1 MSHTDTLRMPEHVV
15 PEPHPDT
22 HDLYHA
28 HKGII
33 CRASRVPGYAHMNPD
48 GTLHCNRCGWVTP
61 ESVITAYSPDTDSTY
76 LTWDD
81 LVAAEANGWVVVGTS
96 DRPNTVPVVVGPFD
110 TKDDARRAR
119 VRLRRRWQRE
129 ENDKNVGQYTI
140 STVVR
145 PLWKE
150 NRK

>member
-1 MSHTDTLRMPEHVV
+1 MSTTDTLRMPEHIV

-22 HDLYHA
+22 QDLYHA

-33 CRASRVPGYAHMNPD
+33 CRASRVPGYTHMNPD

-81 LVAAEANGWVVVGTS
+81 LVAAEANGWVVVGMGDPPS
-96 DRPNTVPVVVGPFD
+96 TVPTRPATSSSDGVP
-110 TKDDARRAR
+110 
-119 VRLRRRWQRE
+119 RLAPHQICQSSRPPSSRE
-129 ENDKNVGQYTI
+129 
-140 STVVR
+140 
-145 PLWKE
+145 PL
-150 NRK
+150 R